1 MSSVRSYKDLRVWQG
16 AMSLVETVYR
26 LSAKFPPEESFGLK
40 MQIRRAVVSIPSN
53 IAEGHARSS
62 TKEYLNHLSM
72 SRASLAEV
80 ETQLEIAIRL
90 RYLTAEEAHAALS
103 DIQSLGKQLYA
114 LRNSLEVR
122 K

>member
-1 MSSVRSYKDLRVWQG
+1 LRVWQG